1 MQYYVA
7 FLIGSQL
14 NIGTLYLLFIGYVF
28 LQKIWHVD
36 SSFSAIEWQYIVLLV
51 IGAILTLIYM
61 NYYDEGYADRVNII
75 LNIRKYFIQILFSIA
90 LYEFFKDK
98 NIEYLLT
105 TLFFSIVP
113 NIMLGTY
120 QLITTFPERIE
131 MFFLEPSSAG
141 YYYLFIFFIL
151 LEKFKEGLPFWSSRY
166 YMLLGLAIGSKAQI
180 ILLSIVGVLKYSTP
194 IKLLLFLSIVTSFF
208 YGFYDQ
214 IMELEIVKYN
224 LKVFNLYWEQGLS
237 GLTIDNGVWGT
248 YVTRI
253 SAIQGAITCIFE
265 NPFGI
270 GFGGYNS
277 WYTTNMVDA
286 GFSSPET
293 DMIIYGDGYATPKSN
308 LLDFFVATGFFG
320 ILLYIYWFIQFIQI
334 GKSKGYLLQSF
345 IILTLAST
353 FIELNPLFVYIMI
366 LFILKEKEEVSL
378 NNNRSKHD
386 T

>member
-1 MQYYVA
+1 VQYYVA

-28 LQKIWHVD
+28 LQKTWCLD
-36 SSFSAIEWQYIVLLV
+36 SSFSAIEWQYITILLIGSVL
-51 IGAILTLIYM
+51 ALIYM
-61 NYYDEGYADRVNII
+61 NYYDEAYADRVNI
-75 LNIRKYFIQILFSIA
+75 LFNIRKYFIQILFSIA

-98 NIEYLLT
+98 NIEYLVT

-113 NIMLGTY
+113 NIILGTY
-120 QLITTFPERIE
+120 QLLTTFPERIE

-151 LEKFKEGLPFWSSRY
+151 LEKFKEGIPFWSSRY

-194 IKLLLFLSIVTSFF
+194 IKLLLFFSIVASFF

-214 IMELEIVKYN
+214 IMEIKTVKYN
-224 LKVFNLYWEQGLS
+224 LNVFQLYWEQGLS
-237 GLTIDNGVWGT
+237 GLRLDNGVWGT

-277 WYTTNMVDA
+277 WYDTNMLDA

-320 ILLYIYWFIQFIQI
+320 ILMYFYWFIQFIQI

-345 IILTLAST
+345 IILSLAST
-353 FIELNPLFVYIMI
+353 FIELNPLFVYFMI
-366 LFILKEKEEVSL
+366 LFILKEKEERLL
-378 NNNRSKHD
+378 NTNRSNNE

>member
-28 LQKIWHVD
+28 LQKIWRLD
-36 SSFSAIEWQYIVLLV
+36 SSFSAIEWQYITILL
-51 IGAILTLIYM
+51 IGSVFALIYM
-61 NYYDEGYADRVNII
+61 NFYDEGYADRVNII
-75 LNIRKYFIQILFSIA
+75 FNIRKYFIQILFSIA

-151 LEKFKEGLPFWSSRY
+151 LEKFKEGIPFWSSRY
-166 YMLLGLAIGSKAQI
+166 YMVLGLAIGSKAQI

-194 IKLLLFLSIVTSFF
+194 LKLLLFLSIVASFF

-214 IMELEIVKYN
+214 IMELETVQYN

-320 ILLYIYWFIQFIQI
+320 ILMYLYWFIQFIQI

-345 IILTLAST
+345 IILTLASM
-353 FIELNPLFVYIMI
+353 FIELNPLFAYIMI
-366 LFILKEKEEVSL
+366 LFILKEKEETLL
-378 NNNRSKHD
+378 NNNRSKHE

>member
-28 LQKIWHVD
+28 LEKIWHLD
-36 SSFSAIEWQYIVLLV
+36 SSFAMIEWHYILILV
-51 IGAILTLIYM
+51 IGATLTLIYM
-61 NYYDEGYADRVNII
+61 NFYDEGYADKVNIVF
-75 LNIRKYFIQILFSIA
+75 NIRKYFIQILFSIA

-98 NIEYLLT
+98 DMEYLLT
-105 TLFFSIVP
+105 TLFLSIVP
-113 NIMLGTY
+113 NIILGTY
-120 QLITTFPERIE
+120 QLLTTFPERIQ

-151 LEKFKEGLPFWSSRY
+151 LDKFKEGIVFWSSRY
-166 YMLLGLAIGSKAQI
+166 YMVLGLAIGSKAQI

-194 IKLLLFLSIVTSFF
+194 LKLLLFLSIVASLF

-214 IMELEIVKYN
+214 IMEIETVKYN

-265 NPFGI
+265 HPFGI

-277 WYTTNMVDA
+277 WYSTNMLNA

-293 DMIIYGDGYATPKSN
+293 DMIIYGGGYATPKSN
-308 LLDFFVATGFFG
+308 LLDFFVATGLFG
-320 ILLYIYWFIQFIQI
+320 IVLYLYWFIQFIQI
-334 GKSKGYLLQSF
+334 GRSNGYLLQSF

-353 FIELNPLFVYIMI
+353 FIELNPLFAYFMI
-366 LFILKEKEEVSL
+366 LFVLKEKEETIL
-378 NNNRSKHD
+378 NNNRSQNE

>member
-14 NIGTLYLLFIGYVF
+14 NIGTLYLLFIGYIF
-28 LQKIWHVD
+28 LQKIWQLD
-36 SSFSAIEWQYIVLLV
+36 SSFSAIEWQYIVVLI

-61 NYYDEGYADRVNII
+61 NFYDEGYTDRVNII
-75 LNIRKYFIQILFSIA
+75 FNIRKYFIQILFSIA

-151 LEKFKEGLPFWSSRY
+151 LEKFKEGIPFWSSRY
-166 YMLLGLAIGSKAQI
+166 YMVLGLAIGSKAQI

-194 IKLLLFLSIVTSFF
+194 LKLLLFLSIVASFF

-214 IMELEIVKYN
+214 IMELETVQYN

-320 ILLYIYWFIQFIQI
+320 ILMYLYWFIQFIQI

-345 IILTLAST
+345 IILTLASM
-353 FIELNPLFVYIMI
+353 FIELNPLFAYIMI
-366 LFILKEKEEVSL
+366 LFILKEKEETLL
-378 NNNRSKHD
+378 NNNRSKHE